1 MAAVEWLIS
10 RLLERSSARARAES
24 TRASTLLTELA
35 GKRLAIRVL
44 GTPWAEQP
52 IGIESDGMSLS
63 CVTSSGVATATLIG
77 APVSLL
83 ALSGSDPEAPIRRGD
98 VRIEGDA
105 QLAQQYRE
113 LARLLVPD
121 LEDSLAR
128 LMGPS
133 AAHVATR
140 GLHGAAD
147 FVKDATFRSLQN
159 FAEFLA
165 HESGDLVSRH
175 EAEHYLRGADE
186 LRERLDRL
194 EARLTDLERRAGA
207 IGDATGSM

>member
-24 TRASTLLTELA
+24 SRASALLAEVA
-35 GKRLAIRVL
+35 GRRLAIRVL

-52 IGIESDGMSLS
+52 FYFESDGVRLS
-63 CVTSSGVATATLIG
+63 CVSATSSAATLVG
-77 APVSLL
+77 APISLL
-83 ALSGSDPEAPIRRGD
+83 ALAASDPEAPIRRGD

-105 QLAQQYRE
+105 QLAQHYRE

-128 LMGPS
+128 LMGRS
-133 AAHVATR
+133 AAHLTAR
-140 GLHGAAD
+140 GLQGAAG
-147 FVKDATFRSLQN
+147 FVKGAAWSSVQN
-159 FAEFLA
+159 LAEFLA

-175 EAEHYLRGADE
+175 EAEHFLRGADE

-194 EARLTDLERRAGA
+194 EARLADLERRVEGL
-207 IGDATGSM
+207 GKATGSI

>member
-10 RLLERSSARARAES
+10 RVLERGCARARTES
-24 TRASTLLTELA
+24 SRASALLADIA

-44 GTPWAEQP
+44 GTPWAERP
-52 IGIESDGMSLS
+52 IGIESDGTSLR
-63 CVTSSGVATATLIG
+63 CVTDSAAAAATLIG

-83 ALSGSDPEAPIRRGD
+83 ALAGSDAEAPIRRGD

-128 LMGPS
+128 LMGRS
-133 AAHVATR
+133 AAHVASR
-140 GLHGAAD
+140 GVHQATD
-147 FVKDATFRSLQN
+147 FVQRAAWSSVQN
-159 FAEFLA
+159 LAEFLA

-175 EAEHYLRGADE
+175 EAEHFLHGADE
-186 LRERLDRL
+186 LRERVDRL
-194 EARLTDLERRAGA
+194 EARLADLERRTEPL
-207 IGDATGSM
+207 GDALGSS